1 MDIVTIETLI
11 MELLSAFFGFL
22 FAMLLNN
29 YIERRAESKQ
39 NGLVI
44 RTICEELKEIEKI
57 VDDYIFRNQPPRTA
71 IQIPAWDTVV
81 NSGLLIKLIKSNYY
95 MALVK
100 CYSYIK
106 LLNEDIKLNENDR
119 GNMERLRQIDES
131 LKDLDRHLGFIEKK
145 EA

>member
-1 MDIVTIETLI
+1 
-11 MELLSAFFGFL
+11 
-22 FAMLLNN
+22 
-29 YIERRAESKQ
+29 
-39 NGLVI
+39 
-44 RTICEELKEIEKI
+44 
-57 VDDYIFRNQPPRTA
+57 
-71 IQIPAWDTVV
+71 
-81 NSGLLIKLIKSNYY
+81 

-119 GNMERLRQIDES
+119 DNMERLRQIDES